1 MKILLHLLLLLV
13 FTFPNENSSLT
24 PNAHSFQAII
34 NISLNDGKK
43 WEADEHTKTRNLKMQ
58 TLCETRLSEKAKD
71 DELLQE

>member
-1 MKILLHLLLLLV
+1 MKIVLHLLLFLM

-24 PNAHSFQAII
+24 PNAYSFEAII

-43 WEADEHTKTRNLKMQ
+43 WETDEHTMTHNLKMQ